1 MKTAALPVP
10 GIVLGAYPE
19 RRAGTGGTP
28 ARTVSWL
35 ETLPTAFNGAGA
47 KRYQEFVGRVRSLD
61 VGTAATDT
69 PAVEQHLHELRSKLS
84 NRSIPVEVRQGV
96 IEDLFSHRALESTA
110 AIVSFLVGIGRVSD
124 LPEIVDRFIE
134 IAAGNRQHE
143 VAEVRSAVALDAA
156 QQQRLAVALSQ
167 ATGKQVEVKVI
178 VDENVLGGIVA
189 RIGDTVID
197 GTVRRRLAQL
207 KERI

>member
-1 MKTAALPVP
+1 MASAARIDSYALAIYKIAEAE
-10 GIVLGAYPE
+10 GFLSDTE
-19 RRAGTGGTP
+19 EELFRF
-28 ARTVSWL
+28 ARTF
-35 ETLPTAFNGAGA
+35 ET
-47 KRYQEFVGRVRSLD
+47 SD
-61 VGTAATDT
+61 
-69 PAVEQHLHELRSKLS
+69 ELRSKLS
-84 NRSIPVEVRQGV
+84 DRSIPVEVRQGV
-96 IEDLFSHRALESTA
+96 IEDLFAHRALETTA

-124 LPEIVDRFIE
+124 LPEIVDRFVE
-134 IAAGNRQHE
+134 IAAENRQHE
-143 VAEVRSAVALDAA
+143 VAEVRSAVPLDAA
-156 QQQRLAVALSQ
+156 QQERLAAALSR

>member
-1 MKTAALPVP
+1 MASAER
-10 GIVLGAYPE
+10 IDAYAQAIFTIAE
-19 RRAGTGGTP
+19 AEGFLSDTEEELFRF
-28 ARTVSWL
+28 ARTFES
-35 ETLPTAFNGAGA
+35 
-47 KRYQEFVGRVRSLD
+47 SD
-61 VGTAATDT
+61 
-69 PAVEQHLHELRSKLS
+69 ELRTKLS
-84 NRSIPVEVRQGV
+84 DRTIPVEVRQGV

-110 AIVSFLVGIGRVSD
+110 AFVSFLIGIGRFAD

-134 IAAGNRQHE
+134 IAAGRRQHE

-156 QQQRLAVALSQ
+156 QQARLATALSQ

-178 VDENVLGGIVA
+178 VDEDVLGGIVA

-207 KERI
+207 KEQI